1 MAARERD
8 TWLGDFSLVL
18 SRDHFRS
25 VGRDPEY
32 EVFSGSKPLA
42 FLWLVVAAA
51 AGGALGG
58 TLVSG
63 ALWGP
68 WWQVPAW
75 IAVLIAMA
83 VAVYRAALALFGQ
96 PLGFMAGWSLFWG
109 LLSGVVAMWGAQLD
123 GAGWAYGIA
132 GGIGFLVGITQGV
145 YEPDDLQGHD
155 GFFAISMIAAPAGA
169 CLAAWLYRHGLLGE
183 VGLASAA
190 SAGVLAGLIFLGPSM
205 AYFFSRLDNLRGLKR
220 LASLLLHRD
229 ETAGDA
235 IAPLNAAIR
244 RAPGDASLFDRRAL
258 AHALSGDEAA
268 AERDWARSAELAP
281 GSTAST
287 ISRGWLA
294 LRRDR
299 ASEAAAHFEQAGR
312 ASKKERWA
320 WIGLAV
326 AKLRLGD
333 AAQAIAALKQ
343 VPEAERQ
350 ALDLTYLAEALLA
363 LGDVKLAEQTATDA
377 IDEWD
382 SIHGRSWIVRAEAR
396 RLLGDIDGAAKDYN
410 MALNACDEPGIEQQ
424 ALDGLEAIDRPVE
437 EVEDME

>member
-8 TWLGDFSLVL
+8 VWLGDFSLVL
-18 SRDHFRS
+18 SRDHLRS
-25 VGRDPEY
+25 VRRDPQY

-42 FLWLVVAAA
+42 FLWLVVVAA

-75 IAVLIAMA
+75 IAALVATTAIA
-83 VAVYRAALALFGQ
+83 VPPTLALSGQ
-96 PLGFMAGWSLFWG
+96 PLGFIAGWSLFWG
-109 LLSGVVAMWGAQLD
+109 LLIGAVAMWGAQLD

-132 GGIGFLVGITQGV
+132 GGIGFLVGITHGV

-183 VGLASAA
+183 RGLASAA
-190 SAGVLAGLIFLGPSM
+190 LAGPLAGLILLGLSM
-205 AYFFSRLDNLRGLKR
+205 AYFLSRLDNLAGLKR

-229 ETAGDA
+229 ETVGEA
-235 IAPLNAAIR
+235 IVPLNAAIR
-244 RAPGDASLFDRRAL
+244 LAPSDASLFDRRAL
-258 AHALSGDEAA
+258 AYALSGNEAA
-268 AERDWARSAELAP
+268 AERDWARAAELDSGSIAP
-281 GSTAST
+281 T

-312 ASKKERWA
+312 VSSKERWA

-326 AKLRLGD
+326 AKLKLGE
-333 AAQAIAALKQ
+333 AAQAIAALEQ

-363 LGDVKLAEQTATDA
+363 LGDTTLAERTATDA
-377 IDEWD
+377 IDELD

-396 RLLGDIDGAAKDYN
+396 RLLGDIDGAARDYN
-410 MALNACDEPGIEQQ
+410 MALSATDEPWIKQR
-424 ALDGLEAIDRPVE
+424 ALKGLEAIDRPVE
-437 EVEDME
+437 EDME

>member
-1 MAARERD
+1 MARERD
-8 TWLGDFSLVL
+8 VWLGDFSLVL
-18 SRDHFRS
+18 SRDHLRS
-25 VGRDPEY
+25 VRRDREY

-68 WWQVPAW
+68 WWQAPAW
-75 IAVLIAMA
+75 IAVLAA
-83 VAVYRAALALFGQ
+83 ASTAVYWTARALSGPG

-109 LLSGVVAMWGAQLD
+109 LLIGAVAMWGAQLD

-169 CLAAWLYRHGLLGE
+169 CLVAWLYRHGLLGE
-183 VGLASAA
+183 RDLASAA
-190 SAGVLAGLIFLGPSM
+190 LGGTLAGLILLGPSM
-205 AYFFSRLDNLRGLKR
+205 AYFFFRLDNLSGLKR

-229 ETAGDA
+229 ETAGEA
-235 IAPLNAAIR
+235 IVPLNAAIR
-244 RAPGDASLFDRRAL
+244 LAPADASLFDRRAL
-258 AHALSGDEAA
+258 AHALSGSEAA
-268 AERDWARSAELAP
+268 AERDWARTLELDPDSIAP
-281 GSTAST
+281 T

-299 ASEAAAHFEQAGR
+299 ASEAATHFEQAGR
-312 ASKKERWA
+312 ASSKERWA

-326 AKLRLGD
+326 AKLKLGD
-333 AAQAIAALKQ
+333 AAQAIAALKRI
-343 VPEAERQ
+343 PNAKRQ

-363 LGDVKLAEQTATDA
+363 LGDATLAEQTASDA
-377 IDEWD
+377 IDELD

-396 RLLGDIDGAAKDYN
+396 RLLGDIDGAARDYN
-410 MALNACDEPGIEQQ
+410 MALSASDEPGIEQQ
-424 ALDGLEAIDRPVE
+424 ALDGLEAIDRPIE
-437 EVEDME
+437 EDME

>member
-1 MAARERD
+1 MAARARD
-8 TWLGDFSLVL
+8 PWLGDFSLVL

-25 VGRDPEY
+25 VRLDRQY

-42 FLWLVVAAA
+42 FLWLMVAAA

-63 ALWGP
+63 ALWRP

-75 IAVLIAMA
+75 IAVLVATAI
-83 VAVYRAALALFGQ
+83 AVYWTARALSGPGL
-96 PLGFMAGWSLFWG
+96 LGFMAGWSLFWG
-109 LLSGVVAMWGAQLD
+109 LLVGAVAMWGAQLD

-132 GGIGFLVGITQGV
+132 GGIGFLVGITQGI

-155 GFFAISMIAAPAGA
+155 GFFAISMITAPAGA
-169 CLAAWLYRHGLLGE
+169 CLAAWLYRHGLLGGR
-183 VGLASAA
+183 GLASAA
-190 SAGVLAGLIFLGPSM
+190 LAGMLAGLILLGPSM
-205 AYFFSRLDNLRGLKR
+205 AYFFSRFDNLAGLKR

-229 ETAGDA
+229 ETAGEA
-235 IAPLNAAIR
+235 IVPLNAAMR
-244 RAPGDASLFDRRAL
+244 LAPDDATLFDRRAL
-258 AHALSGDEAA
+258 AHALSGNGAA
-268 AERDWARSAELAP
+268 AERDWARTAELAP
-281 GSTAST
+281 GSTAPT

-312 ASKKERWA
+312 ASPKERWA

-333 AAQAIAALKQ
+333 AAQAIAALEQ
-343 VPEAERQ
+343 VPEAEQ
-350 ALDLTYLAEALLA
+350 HALDLTYLAEALLA
-363 LGDVKLAEQTATDA
+363 LGDAKLAEQTATDA
-377 IDEWD
+377 IDELD

-410 MALNACDEPGIEQQ
+410 MALNASDEPGIEQR
-424 ALDGLEAIDRPVE
+424 ALDGLEAIDRPIE
-437 EVEDME
+437 EDKE

>member
-8 TWLGDFSLVL
+8 LWLGDFSLVF

-25 VGRDPEY
+25 VRSAPQY

-42 FLWLVVAAA
+42 LLWLAVLAA
-51 AGGALGG
+51 AGGGLGG

-75 IAVLIAMA
+75 IAALVATTAIA
-83 VAVYRAALALFGQ
+83 VPPTYPLFGQ

-109 LLSGVVAMWGAQLD
+109 LLIGAVAMWGAQLN

-132 GGIGFLVGITQGV
+132 GGIGFLAGITQGV

-169 CLAAWLYRHGLLGE
+169 CLAAWLYRHGVLGE
-183 VGLASAA
+183 SGLSSAA
-190 SAGVLAGLIFLGPSM
+190 FVGSLAGLILLGLSM
-205 AYFFSRLDNLRGLKR
+205 AYFFSRLDNLGGLKR
-220 LASLLLHRD
+220 LAALLLHRD
-229 ETAGDA
+229 ATVGEA
-235 IAPLNAAIR
+235 IVVLNAAIR
-244 RAPGDASLFDRRAL
+244 LAPGDASLFDRRAL
-258 AHALSGDEAA
+258 AHALSGNEPA
-268 AERDWARSAELAP
+268 AERDWARAAELEP
-281 GSTAST
+281 GSIAPT

-299 ASEAAAHFEQAGR
+299 ASEAATHFEQAGR
-312 ASKKERWA
+312 ASTKERWA

-326 AKLRLGD
+326 AKLKLGD
-333 AAQAIAALKQ
+333 AAQAIAALEQ
-343 VPEAERQ
+343 VPAAERQ

-363 LGDVKLAEQTATDA
+363 LGDATSAEQTATDA
-377 IDEWD
+377 IDELD
-382 SIHGRSWIVRAEAR
+382 TIHGRSWIVRAKAR

-410 MALNACDEPGIEQQ
+410 IALSASDEPWIEQH
-424 ALDGLEAIDRPVE
+424 ALDGLEAMDRRVDE
-437 EVEDME
+437 ME

>member
-8 TWLGDFSLVL
+8 VWLADFSLVL
-18 SRDHFRS
+18 SKDHFRS
-25 VGRDPEY
+25 IRRDPQY

-42 FLWLVVAAA
+42 FVWLVVVAA

-75 IAVLIAMA
+75 IAALVVTTASA
-83 VAVYRAALALFGQ
+83 VPPTFAISGQ
-96 PLGFMAGWSLFWG
+96 PLGFIAGWSLFWG
-109 LLSGVVAMWGAQLD
+109 WLIGAVAMWGAQLD

-132 GGIGFLVGITQGV
+132 GVIGFFVGITHGV
-145 YEPDDLQGHD
+145 YEPDDLKGHD
-155 GFFAISMIAAPAGA
+155 GFFGISMIAAPVGA
-169 CLAAWLYRHGLLGE
+169 CLAVWLYRHGLMGE
-183 VGLASAA
+183 RGLASAA
-190 SAGVLAGLIFLGPSM
+190 LGGTLAGLVFLGPSM
-205 AYFFSRLDNLRGLKR
+205 AYFFSRLNNLGGLKR

-229 ETAGDA
+229 ETVGEA

-244 RAPGDASLFDRRAL
+244 LAPGDASLFDRRAL
-258 AHALSGDEAA
+258 AHALSGNEAA
-268 AERDWARSAELAP
+268 AERDWARAAQLDP
-281 GSTAST
+281 GSIAPA

-312 ASKKERWA
+312 ASSKERWA
-320 WIGLAV
+320 WIGLAI
-326 AKLRLGD
+326 AKLKLGD
-333 AAQAIAALKQ
+333 AAQATAALEQ
-343 VPEAERQ
+343 VPEAKRQ

-363 LGDVKLAEQTATDA
+363 LGDTALAARTATDA
-377 IDEWD
+377 IDELD

-396 RLLGDIDGAAKDYN
+396 RLLGDIDGAARDYN
-410 MALNACDEPGIEQQ
+410 EALSASDEPWIEQH
-424 ALDGLEAIDRPVE
+424 ALGGLESIDRPVE
-437 EVEDME
+437 ER